1 MDTLNYNITDG
12 EFGGSLRNSV
22 VTYFTPGSLRNSVI
36 TYLTPGSLHGSG
48 VVPYLTP
55 GSLHGSGVV
64 PYLTPGSRQ
73 QSVGPVVGVSAPVG
87 SVDSVATVDLLN
99 VGRVDSLS

>member
-1 MDTLNYNITDG
+1 MYILHKMDTVNYNITDG
-12 EFGGSLRNSV
+12 ELGGSLRNSV
-22 VTYFTPGSLRNSVI
+22 VT
-36 TYLTPGSLHGSG
+36 
-48 VVPYLTP
+48 YLTP

-87 SVDSVATVDLLN
+87 SVDSVAAVDLLN
-99 VGRVDSLS
+99 IGRVDGLS

>member
-1 MDTLNYNITDG
+1 MYILHKMDTVNYNITDG
-12 EFGGSLRNSV
+12 ELGGSLRNSV
-22 VTYFTPGSLRNSVI
+22 VT
-36 TYLTPGSLHGSG
+36 
-48 VVPYLTP
+48 YLTP

-87 SVDSVATVDLLN
+87 SVDSVAAVDLLN
-99 VGRVDSLS
+99 AGRVDGLS

>member
-1 MDTLNYNITDG
+1 MYILHKMDTVNYNITDG
-12 EFGGSLRNSV
+12 ELGGSLRNSV
-22 VTYFTPGSLRNSVI
+22 VT
-36 TYLTPGSLHGSG
+36 
-48 VVPYLTP
+48 YLTP

-87 SVDSVATVDLLN
+87 SVDSVAAVDLLN

>member
-1 MDTLNYNITDG
+1 MYILHKMDTVNYNITDG
-12 EFGGSLRNSV
+12 ELGGSLRNSV
-22 VTYFTPGSLRNSVI
+22 VT
-36 TYLTPGSLHGSG
+36 
-48 VVPYLTP
+48 YLTP

-87 SVDSVATVDLLN
+87 SVDSVAAIDLLN
-99 VGRVDSLS
+99 VSRVDSLS